1 MASASHTIRQE
12 LHGILLFVGSIW
24 AVFLLTRVFP
34 SLDNFGI
41 VPRTLQ
47 GLVGIGAAPFLHA
60 NWHHLF
66 ANTIPLVF
74 LLALLAGS
82 QARSWEIVVAVAL
95 LGGLLLWLVG
105 PQGDAIGASGLIFG
119 LIAFMIVA
127 GILERRTVP
136 LLVTL
141 VVGFLYGGTLLWG
154 ILPHGDPQVSWQG
167 HLSGAIAGVAVA
179 YALARTPAKDEEPP
193 AEAR

>member
-24 AVFLLTRVFP
+24 AVFLLTLFFP
-34 SLDNFGI
+34 WLDNLGI
-41 VPRTLQ
+41 VPRTLP
-47 GLVGIGAAPFLHA
+47 GLVVIGLAPFLHA

-66 ANTIPLVF
+66 ANTIPLVV

-82 QARSWEIVVAVAL
+82 QARSWEIVFAVTL

-105 PQGDAIGASGLIFG
+105 PPANAIGASGLIFG

-127 GILERRTVP
+127 GILERRIVP

-141 VVGFLYGGTLLWG
+141 VVGFLYGGSLLWG

-179 YALARTPAKDEEPP
+179 YALARTPAKEAPP
-193 AEAR
+193 AEE